1 MNTHK
6 VQGLS
11 LTNIVASFQLLKQRN
26 FNYGQ
31 TYAALSRIK
40 PPNGLYVLGYFSV
53 NSVRSGPRELENK
66 HDRMQLESSLSIFE
80 TKNLHESS
88 LTVSLLNVRSLKK
101 HLANLICDER
111 LLKNDLICLMLD

>member
-40 PPNGLYVLGYFSV
+40 SPNGLYVLGYFSV
-53 NSVRSGPRELENK
+53 NSVRSGPRELEE

-88 LTVSLLNVRSLKK
+88 LTVSLLNVKSLKK